1 MLEKDKSKL
10 TGIYLENFQSLR
22 SEPLFL
28 KFDKLT
34 LLYGP
39 NSAGKSAI
47 IDALNM
53 LKATVDNTDDWR
65 IGYLYEKNET
75 RTQFNK
81 LKIGAELVVGKF
93 DWNGKQREWHQSK
106 DPYDDYSHQFI
117 FDRLIGKK
125 IQVEFS
131 SGGQSIKVACEGKPA
146 FEILEEYTPYSQSL
160 KKMNEGER
168 EAWESDDNVDPYED
182 TVRGKL
188 IIYKNS
194 EVFEKV
200 WGFCGID
207 LQNENFKDSYFYDLF
222 FEDHEDRIVVN
233 GIQFNA
239 QNQDEFLVGICDH
252 AYDFL
257 KDVHDEPTEEFEES
271 FNSYLKEKLE
281 TIDVSQDADA
291 RSDEFNRQFKA
302 PNSIRNTLLSL
313 SDDYSKLLKGFLYQ
327 ISNALNYSHVRGDR
341 GMLDSNECVSYK
353 RGGRLALNL
362 VGNYREYDDPI
373 RVYAEF
379 LSKEHSIG
387 ASNDLKFKGDFVNHC
402 FQKYIPSLKGY
413 EIVSRTYELTLRGV
427 NDSCNTLVYLDI
439 KDKSENIL
447 GFEDVGS
454 GISYI
459 LPIITSVWCK
469 KLSFIEQPEL
479 HLHPKAQCELADVLI
494 ASLHLGNASV
504 IESHSEHILLRLGRR
519 MRETTNGYLLPNELK
534 LSPDDVNIY
543 YFDPQPNGSTSVKKI
558 RLDKY
563 GELMDRWPG
572 GFFSE
577 RDKELFGE

>member
-1 MLEKDKSKL
+1 MSKSKL

-47 IDALNM
+47 IDALNI
-53 LKATVDNTDDWR
+53 LKATVDNVEDWR

-75 RTQFNK
+75 RTQFNR

-93 DWNGKQREWHQSK
+93 DWNGKQSEWYHSK
-106 DPYDDYSHQFI
+106 DPYDDYNHQYI

-125 IQVEFS
+125 IQVEFA
-131 SGGQSIKVACEGKPA
+131 SGGQSIKVACDGRPA
-146 FEILEEYTPYSQSL
+146 FEIIEEYTPYSQSF
-160 KKMNEGER
+160 KKMNESER
-168 EAWESDDNVDPYED
+168 EAWESDDDVDHYED

-207 LQNENFKDSYFYDLF
+207 LHNENFKDSYFYDLF

-252 AYDFL
+252 ASDFL
-257 KDVHDEPTEEFEES
+257 KDAHEEPTEEFEES
-271 FNSYLKEKLE
+271 YNSYLKKKLE
-281 TIDVSQDADA
+281 SINVSQDSEE
-291 RSDEFNRQFKA
+291 RLVEFNRQFKA
-302 PNSIRNTLLSL
+302 PNSIRNTLLRL
-313 SDDYSKLLKGFLYQ
+313 SDDYSKLIKGFLYQ

-341 GMLDSNECVSYK
+341 GMLDSSECVSYS
-353 RGGRLALNL
+353 RGGHHGLNL
-362 VGNYREYDDPI
+362 VGNYRKYDDPI

-379 LSKEHSIG
+379 LSQEFSIG

-413 EIVSRTYELTLRGV
+413 EIVSRTYNLTLKGLD
-427 NDSCNTLVYLDI
+427 DSCNTLIYLDI

-447 GFEDVGS
+447 GFQDVGS
-454 GISYI
+454 GISYM

-504 IESHSEHILLRLGRR
+504 IESHSEHMLLRLGRR
-519 MRETTNGYLLPNELK
+519 IRETTNGYLLPNELK
-534 LSPDDVNIY
+534 LLPDDVNIY
-543 YFDPQPNGSTSVKKI
+543 YFDPQPNGSTSVKNI
-558 RLDKY
+558 RLDKH